1 MLGYFDGMRLIYGLA
16 GEKYYIDRHWSE
28 EKAYAMLRAMLQWE
42 NANGK
47 QLLNLREITEEILPK
62 MAKRLHVKGG
72 YYELCLRML
81 EEKAEGLGITPFVI
95 RTEEELLREI
105 AQMKKEK

>member
-1 MLGYFDGMRLIYGLA
+1 MVTLTIDNKQVSVPA
-16 GEKYYIDRHWSE
+16 GTTILD
-28 EKAYAMLRAMLQWE
+28 AARAVDIHIPTLCY
-42 NANGK
+42 
-47 QLLNLREITEEILPK
+47 LREINEEILPK

>member
-1 MLGYFDGMRLIYGLA
+1 
-16 GEKYYIDRHWSE
+16 
-28 EKAYAMLRAMLQWE
+28 
-42 NANGK
+42 
-47 QLLNLREITEEILPK
+47 

>member
-1 MLGYFDGMRLIYGLA
+1 MVTLTIDNKQVSVPA
-16 GEKYYIDRHWSE
+16 GTTILD
-28 EKAYAMLRAMLQWE
+28 AARAVDIHIPTLCY
-42 NANGK
+42 
-47 QLLNLREITEEILPK
+47 LREINEEILPK

-105 AQMKKEK
+105 AQMKKKPMRALTG